1 MTHDVLP
8 VLVLDGEGPEAV
20 LRLTL
25 DSGYTCGASQSIW
38 QGRAAHRLVLPAT
51 IGDYAGVLERVT
63 PGEITAERVLVT
75 WRGGAPWLA
84 RAV

>member
-8 VLVLDGEGPEAV
+8 VLVLDGEGAEAV

-25 DSGYTCGASQSIW
+25 DNGYTCGARQSIW

-51 IGDYAGVLERVT
+51 IGDYAGVLARITPAGVT
-63 PGEITAERVLVT
+63 EERVLVT